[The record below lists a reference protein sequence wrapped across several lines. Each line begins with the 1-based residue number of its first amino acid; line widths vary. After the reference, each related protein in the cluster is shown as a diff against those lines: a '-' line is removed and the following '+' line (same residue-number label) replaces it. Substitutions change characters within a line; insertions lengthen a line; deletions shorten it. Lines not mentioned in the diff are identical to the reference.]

1 MLALSALELKR
12 RLDKEL
18 ADLLR
23 AELQVPQRAE
33 VPEEENELRQALLQ
47 VDPGDFERHVMSFFQ
62 AEGLNCAVSPAGRDK
77 GIDGWADHPQGL
89 LVVQCKRYAEDH
101 PVGRPMVQ
109 QLKGVV
115 EETGAFR
122 GYLVTTSRFSREAQ
136 KSAGQSP
143 RIVLVDLDALVAW
156 HQDGRREW

>member
-89 LVVQCKRYAEDH
+89 LVSPEPVPFRLTPNLVNFIS
-101 PVGRPMVQ
+101 PVGITGLCVRLWFIVCS
-109 QLKGVV
+109 GV
-115 EETGAFR
+115 EWSGA
-122 GYLVTTSRFSREAQ
+122 VPPH
-136 KSAGQSP
+136 SAS
-143 RIVLVDLDALVAW
+143 VMT
-156 HQDGRREW
+156 